1 MFCYSNSS
9 YVFRFEMASS
19 ASLAHA
25 NSDYSI
31 LLIDR
36 HPPVTACAYVLISQQ
51 SKSWVILSALNTLV
65 TGGSIF
71 IWLLSR
77 ADGMGKGGGEL

>member
-1 MFCYSNSS
+1 M
-9 YVFRFEMASS
+9 VSS
-19 ASLAHA
+19 AILAHA

-31 LLIDR
+31 SLIDR
-36 HPPVTACAYVLISQQ
+36 HPPVTACVYILISQQ
-51 SKSWVILSALNTLV
+51 FKSWVILSVLNTLV

-77 ADGMGKGGGEL
+77 ADGMGEGRGGL